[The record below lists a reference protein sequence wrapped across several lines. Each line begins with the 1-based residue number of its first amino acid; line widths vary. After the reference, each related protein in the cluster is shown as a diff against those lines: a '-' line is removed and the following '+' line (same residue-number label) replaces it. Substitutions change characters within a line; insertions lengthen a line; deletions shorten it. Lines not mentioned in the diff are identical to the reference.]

1 MTDTFSC
8 DYCRGTIDISTDNAL
23 IVGVHRRVDADEWDN
38 KPDALM
44 TGEQLAFRYCSQLHL
59 GAHMERTPLPS
70 VTIDDSGEVAAMFGC
85 LALVLLGA
93 AGVALMVY
101 GAIQFWHEVIHR

>member
-8 DYCRGTIDISTDNAL
+8 DYCRSTIDISTDNAL
-23 IVGVHRRVDADEWDN
+23 ILGVHRRVDADEWDN
-38 KPDALM
+38 KPDALI
-44 TGEQLAFRYCSQLHL
+44 TGEQLAFRYCSQHHL
-59 GAHMERTPLPS
+59 SAHMERTPLPS
-70 VTIDDSGEVAAMFGC
+70 VAIDDSGEVTAMFGC

-101 GAIQFWHEVIHR
+101 GAIQFWHEVLHR